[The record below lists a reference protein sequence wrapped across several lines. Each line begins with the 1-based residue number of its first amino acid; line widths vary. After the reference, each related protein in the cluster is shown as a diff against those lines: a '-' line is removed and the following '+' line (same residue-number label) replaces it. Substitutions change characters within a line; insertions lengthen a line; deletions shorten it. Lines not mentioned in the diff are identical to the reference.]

1 MDIKFNTEKKAR
13 AFVAQIDRILL
24 SDFPHQASES
34 ALNLFRRFFEEQL
47 ARIDRAGASK
57 DRALLESTCT
67 TTNQRIYQYL
77 PILGLLLRSTNTR
90 NSFEAY
96 YAFVE
101 IARALIGP
109 GANVIFSSEWDFSP
123 LTYPMNVGVLP
134 DYVLLGMP
142 SSESSN
148 ALILPLAGHEL
159 GHSVWRNERLENK
172 FVPLVQDDARD
183 YLKANWQN
191 FILAFPEH
199 SHIQPT
205 DDELSNNM
213 FLNFIISNV
222 IQIALSQIEE
232 IFCDGVGAHLF
243 GQSYALAFHY
253 LLAPSLGGP
262 RPTEY
267 PTMQNRANFIA
278 TFGGVDLTKH
288 GFADYKSEFSDLIMR
303 MPPRETFTSDCADS
317 IGIKLASL
325 MYTEAK
331 AIVMSKAG
339 KFAADPSAQPGI
351 VNKFV
356 SGLPAREPRSL
367 PDIVNA
373 GWAYFQSEA
382 PTFQETE
389 RELVEWISELVLKSI
404 EVLEFRSRTKNA

>member
-24 SDFPHQASES
+24 SDFPHAASES

-47 ARIDRAGASK
+47 ARISRAGTSS

-123 LTYPMNVGVLP
+123 LTYPMTVSVLP

-159 GHSVWRNERLENK
+159 GHSVWSNEQLENK
-172 FVPLVQDDARD
+172 FAASVQDEAREH
-183 YLKANWQN
+183 LKTNWPT
-191 FILAFPEH
+191 FVLAFPEH
-199 SHIQPT
+199 SNIQPT
-205 DDELSNNM
+205 DDELTNNM
-213 FLNFIISNV
+213 FLNFVISNV

-253 LLAPSLGGP
+253 LLAPSLGGG
-262 RPTEY
+262 RSTEY

-278 TFGGVDLTKH
+278 TLGGADLTKH
-288 GFADYKSEFSDLIMR
+288 GFADFKSEFSDPILT
-303 MPPRETFTSDCADS
+303 MPPRETFISDTADA
-317 IGIKLASL
+317 IGIKLASA
-325 MYTEAK
+325 MYSEAHS
-331 AIVMSKAG
+331 IVMSKA
-339 KFAADPSAQPGI
+339 KDFAAEPGAQPRI
-351 VNKFV
+351 LNRFV
-356 SGLPAREPRSL
+356 KGLPVREPRSL
-367 PDIVNA
+367 SDIVNA

-382 PTFQETE
+382 PTFQENE

>member
-34 ALNLFRRFFEEQL
+34 ALNLVKRFFEEQL

-57 DRALLESTCT
+57 DRALLERTCT
-67 TTNQRIYQYL
+67 TTNQRIFQYL

-109 GANVIFSSEWDFSP
+109 GANVILSSEWDFSP
-123 LTYPMNVGVLP
+123 LTYPMTVGVLP
-134 DYVLLGMP
+134 EYVLLGMP
-142 SSESSN
+142 SSESPN
-148 ALILPLAGHEL
+148 ALVLPLAGHEL
-159 GHSVWRNERLENK
+159 GHSVWRNEQLENK
-172 FVPLVQDDARD
+172 FAAVVQDEARA
-183 YLKANWQN
+183 YLKTNWST
-191 FILAFPEH
+191 FIHAFPEH
-199 SHIQPT
+199 SQIQPT

-213 FLNFIISNV
+213 FLNFVISNV
-222 IQIALSQIEE
+222 MQIALSQIEE

-253 LLAPSLGGP
+253 LLAPSLGGV
-262 RPTEY
+262 RTTEY
-267 PTMQNRANFIA
+267 PTMQNRADFIA
-278 TFGGVDLTKH
+278 TLGGVDLTKQ
-288 GFADYKSEFSDLIMR
+288 GFADYKSEFSDLIIP
-303 MPPRETFTSDCADS
+303 MPPREAFTPDGADA
-317 IGIKLASL
+317 IGVKLAPL
-325 MYTEAK
+325 MYREAQSV
-331 AIVMSKAG
+331 VMSKAG
-339 KFAADPSAQPGI
+339 KFASDPSAQAGI
-351 VNKFV
+351 VNKFLN
-356 SGLPAREPRSL
+356 GLPAREPRSL

-373 GWAYFQSEA
+373 GWTYFQSQA
-382 PTFQETE
+382 PIFVENE